1 MKAAFW
7 TAAAALMGSAMAHD
21 HHHRHEHAALHR
33 RGGAAAGGAGDE
45 TCGCYTSVV
54 TYWGAPTLV
63 QVTESSTPAAP
74 EPTTTSTSTTTLQ
87 STSYSTVTVQASTS
101 TPVVPLP
108 TASVTVFPTPG
119 TYTIPGTTVTV
130 TSSTVVPEATTTV
143 VPSGTHTVG
152 GVTTVVET
160 STTVVCPYATV
171 SPVGSTFTSVIQ
183 TTTYVCPSAG
193 TYTIAPITTTVPA
206 STVIVYPTPATVTP
220 GTYTQ
225 PEQTVTVVSTSYTYV
240 CPFATSSTST
250 PAPAPA
256 APTTTA
262 APAPAPVAST
272 STSVAPAPAPVAS
285 TSTSVA
291 PAPVSPSS
299 TSTSAPAPSHTSTPS
314 SGCGLGQH
322 DQYAVTYTGYT
333 HDTGACMSADQV
345 LPELKNI
352 QANGFYAI
360 RMYSTDCNQL
370 ETVASQAIGL
380 GLKVILGVY
389 IDGSGVSS
397 GHSQVSDI
405 VNWGKS
411 NGWDGVEFIS
421 LDNEAL
427 SDGFCSASDLAGF
440 VSSAK
445 ETIKAAGYSGQFTV
459 AEPLNVWQSSGST
472 LCSVVDFASANLQ
485 AFFNSDVAAETAG
498 DFVASEVEILKG
510 ICNNDQV
517 FVSESGWPNAGD
529 SNGKAIPGA
538 AEQKAAMDGIRKS
551 IGSIAAQFSYK
562 NDHWKNPGS
571 FGVEQ
576 FWGISDI
583 LSNAE

>member
-1 MKAAFW
+1 MKAALL
-7 TAAAALMGSAMAHD
+7 TAAAALMGSAMAHE
-21 HHHRHEHAALHR
+21 HRHRHEHAALHR
-33 RGGAAAGGAGDE
+33 RAE
-45 TCGCYTSVV
+45 ESCGCYTSVV

-63 QVTESSTPAAP
+63 SVQPVST
-74 EPTTTSTSTTTLQ
+74 PTTTSTSTTTLM
-87 STSYSTVTVQASTS
+87 STSYSTVTVQASSS

-119 TYTIPGTTVTV
+119 TYTIPGSTVTV
-130 TSSTVVPEATTTV
+130 SSSTVVPEATTTGL
-143 VPSGTHTVG
+143 PSGTHTIG

-171 SPVGSTFTSVIQ
+171 SPVGSTFTSVIE

-206 STVIVYPTPATVTP
+206 STVVVYPTPATVTP

-225 PEQTVTVVSTSYTYV
+225 PEQTVTVVETSYTYV
-240 CPFATSSTST
+240 CPFATSST
-250 PAPAPA
+250 PAPASA

-262 APAPAPVAST
+262 SPVAATSVSPAST
-272 STSVAPAPAPVAS
+272 SSSAPAA
-285 TSTSVA
+285 
-291 PAPVSPSS
+291 SS
-299 TSTSAPAPSHTSTPS
+299 TSTSS

-322 DQYAVTYTGYT
+322 ADYAVTYTGYT
-333 HDTGACMSADQV
+333 HDTGACMSADEV
-345 LPELKNI
+345 LGELKNI

-370 ETVASQAIGL
+370 ETVATQAISL

-389 IDGSGVSS
+389 IGQGGISTGS
-397 GHSQVSDI
+397 SQVSDI

-411 NGWDGVEFIS
+411 NGWNGVEFIS

-427 SDGFCSASDLAGF
+427 ADKYCSASDLAGF

-445 ETIKAAGYSGQFTV
+445 ATIKAAGYSGQFTLT
-459 AEPLNVWQSSGST
+459 EPLDVWQASGST
-472 LCSVVDFASANLQ
+472 LCGVVDFASANLQ
-485 AFFNSDVAAETAG
+485 AFFNGDVTAEQAG
-498 DFVASEVEILKG
+498 DFVASEVELLKG

-517 FVSESGWPNAGD
+517 FVGESGWPTAGNA
-529 SNGKAIPGA
+529 NNKAVPGA
-538 AEQKAAMDGIRKS
+538 AEQKAAMDAIRSS
-551 IGSIAAQFSYK
+551 IGHIAAQFSYK
-562 NDHWKNPGS
+562 NDHWKAPGD

-576 FWGISDI
+576 YWGISDM
-583 LSNAE
+583 LSSAE